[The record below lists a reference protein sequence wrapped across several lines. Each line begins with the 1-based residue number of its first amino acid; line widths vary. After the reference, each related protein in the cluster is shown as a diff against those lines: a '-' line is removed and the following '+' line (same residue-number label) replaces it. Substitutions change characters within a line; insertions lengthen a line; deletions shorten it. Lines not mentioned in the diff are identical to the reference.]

1 MGVILPASIDYM
13 KPIKKKRRRKKK
25 DRKGK
30 PEHLVTYGKK

>member
-1 MGVILPASIDYM
+1 M

-30 PEHLVTYGKK
+30 PEHLVTYGKKWNVTK